1 MFAVTNTENTRFSR
15 RHYVALLV
23 PNMEDHP
30 MMRATLLVNDE
41 GDEIGP
47 MYPEDLFGTISGI
60 LRERDASQ
68 RAEII
73 DFLAIPLQERIET
86 RRTQLEDEEDDDGR
100 LLTFTQQMNTLN
112 SYETDIGATY
122 RDFQARLRERYILPT
137 QEEIF
142 ETYRDNLAAGIRRGL
157 DGTIN
162 FDNIFLT
169 GEHYR
174 AGINFIIVSE

>member
-1 MFAVTNTENTRFSR
+1 MFANNADNLRR
-15 RHYVALLV
+15 RHSVYRIV
-23 PNMEDHP
+23 PNEADHP

-41 GDEIGP
+41 GDQIGP
-47 MYPEDLFGTISGI
+47 MDHNDLFGTISDI

-68 RAEII
+68 RAEIAE
-73 DFLAIPLQERIET
+73 FLAIPLQERIEI
-86 RRTQLEDEEDDDGR
+86 RRTQLEDEEDDDGH

-112 SYETDIGATY
+112 SYETDMVATY

-142 ETYRDNLAAGIRRGL
+142 QTYRDNLAAGIRQRENGVV
-157 DGTIN
+157 D

-174 AGINFIIVSE
+174 VGINFIIVPE